1 MNKLSLTIII
11 LNPVNKLT
19 INDNKSFTKINY
31 FQVLEWIYF
40 QKYGVSFIEQFS
52 LNYISPW
59 IGGGNDNNQQ
69 VPGIYIYDIFSYIY
83 NIFHKLL

>member
-1 MNKLSLTIII
+1 MFGLENFYK
-11 LNPVNKLT
+11 
-19 INDNKSFTKINY
+19 NY
-31 FQVLEWIYF
+31 CFQILEWIYF

-69 VPGIYIYDIFSYIY
+69 VPGI
-83 NIFHKLL
+83 

>member
-1 MNKLSLTIII
+1 M
-11 LNPVNKLT
+11 
-19 INDNKSFTKINY
+19 
-31 FQVLEWIYF
+31 VLEIYYVWVFYTNHLCIFNHKLLFQISEWMYF

-69 VPGIYIYDIFSYIY
+69 VPGINIQHSIFY
-83 NIFHKLL
+83 